1 MNVEQLECRPTSNQI
16 DTPLTAPCAR
26 TNAATSEVSSSPARH
41 GGHELL
47 EATREVLWPSSFKL
61 QYFSIDRPIPFTC
74 KVPITCNRVKGEL
87 SFLVVPRVVL
97 SASAIMNG
105 SERKMLIESST
116 LNIM

>member
-1 MNVEQLECRPTSNQI
+1 MHVEQLECRPTSNQI

-47 EATREVLWPSSFKL
+47 EATREVLWPSSF
-61 QYFSIDRPIPFTC
+61 SIDRPIPFTC

-87 SFLVVPRVVL
+87 SFLLLVVPRVVL